1 MTESLKHQRTLRNI
15 LFLLFALPGL
25 SFASWVARTPAVR
38 DTLNV
43 STAEMGMI
51 IFALSIGSLTGLLTA
66 GSVIARQ
73 GARLV
78 IVISSLMIV
87 IGFVVIGI
95 GASIQVMSIVMTG
108 LLLFGC
114 GFGAA
119 EVGLNMEG
127 SAVEKA
133 LNKVL
138 LPAFHG
144 FFSVG
149 TLAGAVIGI
158 GAEAIELPI
167 IIHFSILA
175 LFITVILLSCFRF
188 LPEVTGKETIQ
199 ASSQKGTGVKMQ
211 LKVWTE
217 KRTLLIGVMVLGM
230 AFAEGSANDWLPLI
244 MVDGHGVNA
253 LTGSLIYGLFVTAM
267 TLGRFSGGW
276 VLNRYGR
283 VRVLTGCAVSAIL
296 GLILV
301 IWGQHYILAA
311 IGVLLWGLGASLGF
325 PVGLSAAGDEPEGA
339 AARVGAVAT
348 SGYIASLVGP
358 PFLGFLGEH
367 FGLLN
372 AMIAVMIGVIIS
384 GSLTRAA
391 KPIQVHIKKP
401 SH

>member
-1 MTESLKHQRTLRNI
+1 MTETLKHQRTLRNI

-138 LPAFHG
+138 LPAFDG

-188 LPEVTGKETIQ
+188 LPEGTGKETIQ

-217 KRTLLIGVMVLGM
+217 
-230 AFAEGSANDWLPLI
+230 N
-244 MVDGHGVNA
+244 
-253 LTGSLIYGLFVTAM
+253 
-267 TLGRFSGGW
+267 
-276 VLNRYGR
+276 
-283 VRVLTGCAVSAIL
+283 
-296 GLILV
+296 
-301 IWGQHYILAA
+301 
-311 IGVLLWGLGASLGF
+311 
-325 PVGLSAAGDEPEGA
+325 EPC
-339 AARVGAVAT
+339 
-348 SGYIASLVGP
+348 
-358 PFLGFLGEH
+358 
-367 FGLLN
+367 
-372 AMIAVMIGVIIS
+372 
-384 GSLTRAA
+384 
-391 KPIQVHIKKP
+391 
-401 SH
+401 